1 MMHALVMSL
10 LEKNELIFISN
21 TYKFYLFCER
31 IESFYIVRY
40 LLRYPF

>member
-21 TYKFYLFCER
+21 TYKIYLFCER
-31 IESFYIVRY
+31 IESFYIARS